1 MSQLFPSNRLW
12 LCGSQ
17 KGRAEKKS
25 ETYPKSADLKITP
38 KENLAY
44 PMMYMSQILSD
55 ATTNVAS
62 HKNSSV
68 DWKIWD

>member
-25 ETYPKSADLKITP
+25 KTYPKSADLKITP
-38 KENLAY
+38 KENLADS
-44 PMMYMSQILSD
+44 MRYMFQILPGV
-55 ATTNVAS
+55 TTDVAS
-62 HKNSSV
+62 DKN
-68 DWKIWD
+68 